1 MLDRRGGRGADA
13 APAQVAAD
21 SAATAQRL
29 AAEPGGGPARSRGVL
44 RVPPAR
50 QGPGPIPAALV
61 DALAL
66 SIAQRGAGVLPGDR
80 LAPGVGSGTE
90 LAQLRPYQIGD
101 DVRQLDAAASAR
113 TGVAHVRLQVPE
125 RILTTWL
132 VLDLSAS
139 MAFGTAER
147 LKSDVAEGVAQV
159 VGRAATRHGGRLA
172 VLTAGAVERVLPP
185 RGGPN
190 ARIGLRRLIDEGVAV
205 DGAADRGLG
214 PVLHRAGRIARQP
227 GLVVLVSDFR
237 GVPGWERP
245 LRGLGAR
252 HRLLAV
258 EIRDPR
264 EDALEPVGRL
274 SLVDPETGR
283 LLEVDTSRRRLR
295 ERYAAAARSERAT
308 VAAELRKAGAGHVVL
323 STRGD
328 WLRALGRAL
337 R

>member
-1 MLDRRGGRGADA
+1 MPKGS
-13 APAQVAAD
+13 V
-21 SAATAQRL
+21 T
-29 AAEPGGGPARSRGVL
+29 L

-66 SIAQRGAGVLPGDR
+66 SIAKRGAGVLPGDR
-80 LAPGVGSGTE
+80 MAPGVGSGTE

-113 TGVAHVRLQVPE
+113 TGIAHVRLQVPE

-139 MAFGTAER
+139 MAFGTADR

-159 VGRAATRHGGRLA
+159 VARAGTRHGGRLA
-172 VLTAGAVERVLPP
+172 VLTAGGPERVLPP

-190 ARIGLRRLIDEGVAV
+190 AKVALRRLLEEGVAT
-205 DGAADRGLG
+205 DGVADRGLG
-214 PVLHRAGRIARQP
+214 PVLHRAAKLARQP
-227 GLVVLVSDFR
+227 GLVVIVSDFR
-237 GVPGWERP
+237 GALDWRKPI
-245 LRGLGAR
+245 RGLGTR

-264 EDALEPVGRL
+264 EERLEPAGRL
-274 SLVDPETGR
+274 ALVDPESGQ
-283 LLEVDTSRRRLR
+283 LIEVDTSRRGLR
-295 ERYAAAARSERAT
+295 ERFAAAAAKDRAI
-308 VAAELRKAGAGHVVL
+308 VASELRKAGAHHAVL
-323 STRGD
+323 STSGD
-328 WLRALGRAL
+328 WLRELGRAMK
-337 R
+337 

>member
-1 MLDRRGGRGADA
+1 M
-13 APAQVAAD
+13 
-21 SAATAQRL
+21 
-29 AAEPGGGPARSRGVL
+29 
-44 RVPPAR
+44 
-50 QGPGPIPAALV
+50 

-66 SIAQRGAGVLPGDR
+66 SLARRGAGALPGDR

-125 RILTTWL
+125 RVLTTWL

-139 MAFGTAER
+139 MAFGTADR

-159 VGRAATRHGGRLA
+159 VGRVATRHGGRLA
-172 VLTAGAVERVLPP
+172 VLTTGGVERVLPP
-185 RGGPN
+185 RGGPH
-190 ARIGLRRLIDEGVAV
+190 AKIALRRLLEEGVAV
-205 DGAADRGLG
+205 DGVADGGLG
-214 PVLHRAGRIARQP
+214 PVLHHVSRLARQP
-227 GLVVLVSDFR
+227 GLVIVVSDFR
-237 GVPGWERP
+237 GDPHWRKALG
-245 LRGLGAR
+245 GLGAR

-264 EDALEPVGRL
+264 EERLEPAGRL

-283 LLEVDTSRRRLR
+283 LVEVDTSRRALR
-295 ERYAAAARSERAT
+295 ERFAAAAAQERAA
-308 VAAELRKAGAGHVVL
+308 VADELRKAGAHHVVL

>member
-1 MLDRRGGRGADA
+1 MSKQARQR
-13 APAQVAAD
+13 
-21 SAATAQRL
+21 SA
-29 AAEPGGGPARSRGVL
+29 L
-44 RVPPAR
+44 RVPSAR

-66 SIAQRGAGVLPGDR
+66 SIARRGAGALPGDR

-90 LAQLRPYQIGD
+90 LGQLRPYQLGD

-113 TGVAHVRLQVPE
+113 TGVAHVRLQSPE

-139 MAFGTAER
+139 MAFGTADR

-159 VGRAATRHGGRLA
+159 VARTGTRHGGRLA
-172 VLTAGAVERVLPP
+172 VLTAGGPDRILPP
-185 RGGPN
+185 RGGPH
-190 ARIGLRRLIDEGVAV
+190 AKLGLQRLLAEGVAV
-205 DGAADRGLG
+205 DGVGDRGIGPILHKLG
-214 PVLHRAGRIARQP
+214 RLARQP
-227 GLVVLVSDFR
+227 GLVVVVSDFR
-237 GVPGWERP
+237 GPLDWRKP
-245 LRGLGAR
+245 LRALGAR

-264 EDALEPVGRL
+264 EERLEPVGRL
-274 SLVDPETGR
+274 ALVDPESGR
-283 LLEVDTSRRRLR
+283 LIEVDTSRRKLR
-295 ERYAAAARSERAT
+295 ERFEAAAAQERAI
-308 VAAELRKAGAGHVVL
+308 VATELRKANAHHVVL
-323 STRGD
+323 STSGD

>member
-1 MLDRRGGRGADA
+1 MPTPTG
-13 APAQVAAD
+13 
-21 SAATAQRL
+21 T
-29 AAEPGGGPARSRGVL
+29 L

-61 DALAL
+61 DALSL
-66 SIAQRGAGVLPGDR
+66 SLARRGAGVMPGDR

-101 DVRQLDAAASAR
+101 DVRQLDPAASAR
-113 TGVAHVRLQVPE
+113 SGVAHVRLQVPE

-139 MAFGTAER
+139 MAFGTADR

-172 VLTAGAVERVLPP
+172 VLTAGGAERVLPP

-190 ARIGLRRLIDEGVAV
+190 AKIGLKKLVAEGVSV
-205 DGAADRGLG
+205 DGVPGRGMG
-214 PVLHRAGRIARQP
+214 VVLHKAGRLARQP
-227 GLVVLVSDFR
+227 GLVVVVSDFR
-237 GVPGWERP
+237 GTLDWARP
-245 LRGLGAR
+245 MRGLGAR

-264 EDALEPVGRL
+264 EERLEPAGRL
-274 SLVDPETGR
+274 ALVDPETGR
-283 LLEVDTSRRRLR
+283 LLEVDTSRKGLR
-295 ERYAAAARSERAT
+295 ERFEAAAAEERAT
-308 VAAELRKAGAGHVVL
+308 VALELRKAGAHHVVL

-328 WLRALGRAL
+328 WMRALGKAL

>member
-1 MLDRRGGRGADA
+1 MPGPRG
-13 APAQVAAD
+13 
-21 SAATAQRL
+21 T
-29 AAEPGGGPARSRGVL
+29 L

-61 DALAL
+61 DALSL
-66 SIAQRGAGVLPGDR
+66 SIARRGAGALPGDR

-101 DVRQLDAAASAR
+101 DVRQLDPAASAR
-113 TGVAHVRLQVPE
+113 SGVAHVRLQVPE

-172 VLTAGAVERVLPP
+172 VFTAGGAERVLPP
-185 RGGPN
+185 RGGPM
-190 ARIGLRRLIDEGVAV
+190 AKIGLQRLLAEGVGV
-205 DGAADRGLG
+205 DGVTDRGLG
-214 PVLHRAGRIARQP
+214 PVLHRVGKVARQP
-227 GLVVLVSDFR
+227 GLVVVVSDFR
-237 GVPGWERP
+237 GPLDWTRP
-245 LRGLGAR
+245 LRALGAR

-258 EIRDPR
+258 EVRDPR
-264 EDALEPVGRL
+264 EERLEPAGRL
-274 SLVDPETGR
+274 ARVDPETGR
-283 LLEVDTSRRRLR
+283 LLEVDTSRRWLR
-295 ERYAAAARSERAT
+295 ERFAAAAAEERAG
-308 VAAELRKAGAGHVVL
+308 VASELRKAGAHHVVL
-323 STRGD
+323 STSGD
-328 WLRALGRAL
+328 WMRALGRAL

>member
-1 MLDRRGGRGADA
+1 M
-13 APAQVAAD
+13 
-21 SAATAQRL
+21 TAQHATMRM
-29 AAEPGGGPARSRGVL
+29 
-44 RVPPAR
+44 PPAR
-50 QGPGPIPAALV
+50 QGPGPVPAGLV

-66 SIAQRGAGVLPGDR
+66 SLARRGAGSLPGDR

-101 DVRQLDAAASAR
+101 DVRQIDASASAR
-113 TGVAHVRLQVPE
+113 TGVAHVRVQVPE

-139 MAFGTAER
+139 MAFGTADR

-159 VGRAATRHGGRLA
+159 ISRIATRHGGRLA
-172 VLTAGAVERVLPP
+172 VLAAGGPRRVLPP
-185 RGGPN
+185 RGGPH
-190 ARIGLRRLIDEGVAV
+190 AKIGLRRLLEEGVAV

-214 PVLHRAGRIARQP
+214 PVLHRTARLARQP
-227 GLVVLVSDFR
+227 GLVVVVSDFR
-237 GVPGWERP
+237 GALDWHKP
-245 LRGLGAR
+245 LRAIGAR

-264 EDALEPVGRL
+264 EERLEPAGRL

-283 LLEVDTSRRRLR
+283 LLEVDTSRRGLR
-295 ERYAAAARSERAT
+295 ERFEAAAAADRAE
-308 VAAELRKAGAGHVVL
+308 VAAQLRKAAAHHVVL
-323 STRGD
+323 STHGD

>member
-1 MLDRRGGRGADA
+1 MSKQARQG
-13 APAQVAAD
+13 
-21 SAATAQRL
+21 SA
-29 AAEPGGGPARSRGVL
+29 L
-44 RVPPAR
+44 RVPSAR

-66 SIAQRGAGVLPGDR
+66 SIARRGAGALPGDR

-90 LAQLRPYQIGD
+90 LAQLRPYQLGD

-113 TGVAHVRLQVPE
+113 TGVAHVRLQSPE

-139 MAFGTAER
+139 MAFGTADR

-159 VGRAATRHGGRLA
+159 VARTGTRHGGRLA
-172 VLTAGAVERVLPP
+172 VLTAGGPDRILPP
-185 RGGPN
+185 RGGPH
-190 ARIGLRRLIDEGVAV
+190 AKLGLQRLLAEGVAV
-205 DGAADRGLG
+205 DGVGDRGIGPILHKLG
-214 PVLHRAGRIARQP
+214 RLARQP
-227 GLVVLVSDFR
+227 GLVVVVSDFR
-237 GVPGWERP
+237 GPLDWRKP
-245 LRGLGAR
+245 LRALGAR

-264 EDALEPVGRL
+264 EERLEPVGRL
-274 SLVDPETGR
+274 ALVDPESGR
-283 LLEVDTSRRRLR
+283 LIEVDTSRRKLR
-295 ERYAAAARSERAT
+295 ERFEAAAAQERAI
-308 VAAELRKAGAGHVVL
+308 VATELRKANAHHVVL
-323 STRGD
+323 STSGD